1 MLPYLV
7 GGGVLAAAV
16 LAGFSYYQGRQDG
29 WASAQLAVQR
39 EIQRQINV
47 NNRVQAE
54 FEKKISDLLDQ
65 NEALDLEMEKLREEA
80 DNDPGA
86 SDCGLGAGSVQRLNR
101 IK

>member
-1 MLPYLV
+1 MLYLL
-7 GGGVLAAAV
+7 GGGIVAV
-16 LAGFSYYQGRQDG
+16 TILAGYSYYQGRQDG

-39 EIQRQINV
+39 EINRQIQ
-47 NNRVQAE
+47 VQTE
-54 FEKKISDLLDQ
+54 VQKRYQKEISDLLDK

-86 SDCGLGAGSVQRLNR
+86 SDCGISPGGVQRLNR